1 MYAEE
6 AQNRVIYLPLKFNK
20 AYSISLTNTAH
31 ACNELVTINV
41 AASTGWPDFGG
52 SRIGIF
58 GGGYKGCFVIA
69 LGI

>member
-6 AQNRVIYLPLKFNK
+6 AQNRVIYLPLKFNE

-31 ACNELVTINV
+31 AYNELVTINV
-41 AASTGWPDFGG
+41 AATTHPDFDG
-52 SRIGIF
+52 SRIGIY

>member
-20 AYSISLTNTAH
+20 PYSISLTNTAH
-31 ACNELVTINV
+31 AFNELVTINV
-41 AASTGWPDFGG
+41 AATTCPDFAG
-52 SRIGIF
+52 SRIGIY